1 MNRKFKYYAIVWA
14 IFLVVFNAVCFV
26 TPGEIA
32 GMSKFNGAFWAGYIF
47 ITLAF
52 AGQLVCAYIALHT
65 NNKTQLFYNI
75 PIIRVSYTGLIL
87 TIVFGT
93 LCMAVPNLPNWVG
106 VIGCLIILVF
116 TAVAVVKA
124 KAVSGVVKDIDD
136 KKKQQMQFIRMTTVT
151 AQNIMNNAQ
160 NDVIKSEC
168 KKVYEALLY
177 SDPMSSD
184 ALSGEETKIA
194 SKMDELAKAVS
205 SEADSVSQITEELLL
220 LVKER
225 NNKCKALK

>member
-14 IFLVVFNAVCFV
+14 IFLVAFNVVCFV

-52 AGQLVCAYIALHT
+52 VGQLVCAYIALHT

-75 PIIRVSYTGLIL
+75 PIICVSYTGLIL

-106 VIGCLIILVF
+106 VIVCLIILVF
-116 TAVAVVKA
+116 TAVAIVKA
-124 KAVSGVVKDIDD
+124 KAVSEVVTDIDD

-151 AQNIMNNAQ
+151 AQNIMNNAK
-160 NDVIKSEC
+160 NDVIKAEC

-194 SKMDELAKAVS
+194 AKMDELAKAVS
-205 SEADSVSQITEELLL
+205 SEADGVSQITEELLL